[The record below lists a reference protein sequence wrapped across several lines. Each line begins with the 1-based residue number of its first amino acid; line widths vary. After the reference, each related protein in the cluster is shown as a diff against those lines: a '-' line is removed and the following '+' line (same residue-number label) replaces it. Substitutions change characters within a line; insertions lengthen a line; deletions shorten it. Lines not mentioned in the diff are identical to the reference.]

1 MNNKESIA
9 KILAKQIKLK
19 EDEILSILEVPSNP
33 ELGDIAFPC
42 FKLSSIYKKKPI
54 EIAKELESK
63 IKITKDLE
71 KIKATGP
78 YLNFFLEKSNLAIEV
93 IKKILKEKEKF
104 GTEKNKQTIM
114 IEFPSPNTNKPLH
127 LGHLRNMSL
136 GESVSRILEHQGNK
150 IIRANLNN
158 DRGVHI
164 CKSMYAYEKWG
175 KNKTPES
182 EKKKTD
188 HLIGDFYVMF
198 SKAAKEN
205 PALEEEAQKILQKW
219 ELGDKKTIALW
230 KKMNKWAFDGFKET
244 YKLFG
249 IKHDKQYYESEIYG
263 QGKELAQEGLNKKI
277 FIKKDNA
284 IIADLTDE
292 KLGEKVILRAD
303 GTSIYITQDMY
314 LATLKDKEYK
324 LDGSIYVV
332 ANEQDYHFQVLFT
345 ILKKFGYKFTK
356 NLHHLSYGMVEL
368 PEGRMKSREGT
379 VVDADDLIL
388 ETQKLAKTEIKKRFP
403 KLSEKELNIRSLKIA
418 LSAIKFMLL
427 KTDHVKNI
435 IFNPNEA
442 ISFEGDTGPYIQYS
456 YARASSILKKSKK
469 KPEIKLTS
477 KILKE
482 KEILLI
488 KKLAEFPEVIENAQ
502 RNLSPSIISNY
513 TLELAHIFNE
523 FYHQTKV
530 LDSENEI
537 FLLALVESFRI
548 VCKKSLYLLGI
559 ETVEEM

>member
-182 EKKKTD
+182 EKIKSD
-188 HLIGDFYVMF
+188 HLIGNYYVMF

-442 ISFEGDTGPYIQYS
+442 ISFEGDTGPYNQYS

>member
-9 KILAKQIKLK
+9 KILAKQTKLK

-42 FKLSSIYKKKPI
+42 FKLSSIYKKNPI

-136 GESVSRILEHQGNK
+136 GESVSRILEHKGNK

-182 EKKKTD
+182 EKIKSD

-219 ELGDKKTIALW
+219 ESGDKKTIALW

-263 QGKELAQEGLNKKI
+263 QGKELAQEGLNKNI

-314 LATLKDKEYK
+314 LAILKDKEYK

>member
-1 MNNKESIA
+1 MNNKEAIA
-9 KILAKQIKLK
+9 KILAKQTKLK

-42 FKLSSIYKKKPI
+42 FKLSSIYKKNPI

-136 GESVSRILEHQGNK
+136 GESVSRILEHKGNK

-182 EKKKTD
+182 EKIKSD

-219 ELGDKKTIALW
+219 ESGDKKTIALW

-263 QGKELAQEGLNKKI
+263 QGKELAQEGLNKNI

-314 LATLKDKEYK
+314 LAILKDKEYK

>member
-263 QGKELAQEGLNKKI
+263 QGKELAQEGLNKNI

>member
-1 MNNKESIA
+1 MNNKEAIA
-9 KILAKQIKLK
+9 KILAKQTKLK

-182 EKKKTD
+182 EKIKSD
-188 HLIGDFYVMF
+188 HLIGNYYVMF

>member
-1 MNNKESIA
+1 MNNKEAIA
-9 KILAKQIKLK
+9 KILAKQTKLK

-42 FKLSSIYKKKPI
+42 FKLSSIYKKNPI

-136 GESVSRILEHQGNK
+136 GESVSRILEHKGNK

-182 EKKKTD
+182 EKIKSD
-188 HLIGDFYVMF
+188 HLIGDYYVMF

-219 ELGDKKTIALW
+219 ESGDKKTIALW

-263 QGKELAQEGLNKKI
+263 QGKELAQEGLNKNI

-314 LATLKDKEYK
+314 LAILKDKEYK

>member
-469 KPEIKLTS
+469 KPKIKLTS

>member
-1 MNNKESIA
+1 MNNKEAIA

-42 FKLSSIYKKKPI
+42 FKLSSIYKKNPI

-136 GESVSRILEHQGNK
+136 GESVSRILEHKGNK

-182 EKKKTD
+182 EKIKSD

-219 ELGDKKTIALW
+219 ESGDKKTIALW

-263 QGKELAQEGLNKKI
+263 QGKELAQEGLNKNI

-314 LATLKDKEYK
+314 LATLKDKE
-324 LDGSIYVV
+324 
-332 ANEQDYHFQVLFT
+332 
-345 ILKKFGYKFTK
+345 
-356 NLHHLSYGMVEL
+356 
-368 PEGRMKSREGT
+368 
-379 VVDADDLIL
+379 
-388 ETQKLAKTEIKKRFP
+388 
-403 KLSEKELNIRSLKIA
+403 
-418 LSAIKFMLL
+418 
-427 KTDHVKNI
+427 
-435 IFNPNEA
+435 
-442 ISFEGDTGPYIQYS
+442 
-456 YARASSILKKSKK
+456 
-469 KPEIKLTS
+469 
-477 KILKE
+477 
-482 KEILLI
+482 
-488 KKLAEFPEVIENAQ
+488 
-502 RNLSPSIISNY
+502 
-513 TLELAHIFNE
+513 
-523 FYHQTKV
+523 
-530 LDSENEI
+530 
-537 FLLALVESFRI
+537 
-548 VCKKSLYLLGI
+548 
-559 ETVEEM
+559 

>member
-1 MNNKESIA
+1 MNNKEAIA
-9 KILAKQIKLK
+9 KILAKQTKLK

-42 FKLSSIYKKKPI
+42 FKLSSIYKKNPI

-182 EKKKTD
+182 EKIKSD
-188 HLIGDFYVMF
+188 HLIGDYYVMF

-219 ELGDKKTIALW
+219 ESGDKKTIALW

-263 QGKELAQEGLNKKI
+263 QGKELAQEGLNKNI

>member
-1 MNNKESIA
+1 MNNKEAIA
-9 KILAKQIKLK
+9 KILAKQTKLK

-42 FKLSSIYKKKPI
+42 FKLSSIYKKNPI

-136 GESVSRILEHQGNK
+136 GESVSRILEHKGNK

-182 EKKKTD
+182 EKIKSD
-188 HLIGDFYVMF
+188 HLIGDYYVMF

-219 ELGDKKTIALW
+219 ESGDKKTIALW

-263 QGKELAQEGLNKKI
+263 QGKELAQEGLNKNI

>member
-1 MNNKESIA
+1 MNNKEAIA
-9 KILAKQIKLK
+9 KILAKQTKLK

-42 FKLSSIYKKKPI
+42 FKLSSIYKKNPI

-182 EKKKTD
+182 EKIKSD
-188 HLIGDFYVMF
+188 HLIGDYYVMF

-219 ELGDKKTIALW
+219 ESGDKKTIALW

-263 QGKELAQEGLNKKI
+263 QGKELAQEGLNKNI

-314 LATLKDKEYK
+314 LAILKDKEYK

>member
-1 MNNKESIA
+1 M
-9 KILAKQIKLK
+9 
-19 EDEILSILEVPSNP
+19 
-33 ELGDIAFPC
+33 FPGV
-42 FKLSSIYKKKPI
+42 
-54 EIAKELESK
+54 A
-63 IKITKDLE
+63 TKFCG
-71 KIKATGP
+71 A
-78 YLNFFLEKSNLAIEV
+78 
-93 IKKILKEKEKF
+93 
-104 GTEKNKQTIM
+104 
-114 IEFPSPNTNKPLH
+114 
-127 LGHLRNMSL
+127 
-136 GESVSRILEHQGNK
+136 
-150 IIRANLNN
+150 
-158 DRGVHI
+158 
-164 CKSMYAYEKWG
+164 
-175 KNKTPES
+175 
-182 EKKKTD
+182 
-188 HLIGDFYVMF
+188 
-198 SKAAKEN
+198 
-205 PALEEEAQKILQKW
+205 
-219 ELGDKKTIALW
+219 
-230 KKMNKWAFDGFKET
+230 
-244 YKLFG
+244 
-249 IKHDKQYYESEIYG
+249 
-263 QGKELAQEGLNKKI
+263 
-277 FIKKDNA
+277 
-284 IIADLTDE
+284 
-292 KLGEKVILRAD
+292 
-303 GTSIYITQDMY
+303 
-314 LATLKDKEYK
+314 
-324 LDGSIYVV
+324 
-332 ANEQDYHFQVLFT
+332 
-345 ILKKFGYKFTK
+345 
-356 NLHHLSYGMVEL
+356 
-368 PEGRMKSREGT
+368 EGT

>member
-1 MNNKESIA
+1 MNNKEAIA
-9 KILAKQIKLK
+9 KILAKQTKLK

-42 FKLSSIYKKKPI
+42 FKLSSIYKKNPI

-136 GESVSRILEHQGNK
+136 GESVSRILEHKGNK

-182 EKKKTD
+182 EKIKSD

-219 ELGDKKTIALW
+219 ESGDKKTIALW

-263 QGKELAQEGLNKKI
+263 QGKELAQEGLNKNI

>member
-1 MNNKESIA
+1 MNNKEAIA
-9 KILAKQIKLK
+9 KILAKQTKLK

-263 QGKELAQEGLNKKI
+263 QGKELAQEGLNKNI

-292 KLGEKVILRAD
+292 KVGEKVILRAD

-469 KPEIKLTS
+469 KPKIKLTS